1 MRSGQAHRRSV
12 VLCYHAVSERWPSG
26 LAVPPDRLRAHVAHL
41 LRRGYVPATFTEAV
55 QAPGRLAVTFDDA
68 FTTVGTLAASVMR
81 ELGVPGTVFVPTAF
95 PDSGGPLFWPG
106 IESWGMG
113 PHAHEL
119 ACLGWDE
126 LAELAADGWEIGSH
140 TVTHPHLT
148 RLDDARLATE
158 MTDSKRAVEER
169 IGVACTSIAYPYGDE
184 DERVVA
190 AAGEAGYLA
199 GAALPRRRPHA
210 DEPLRWPRVGAYRR
224 DSRLRLAVKA
234 SPTVRRLLAA

>member
-12 VLCYHAVSERWPSG
+12 VLCYHAVSARWPSG
-26 LAVPPDRLRAHVAHL
+26 LAVPPNRLRAHVVHL

-55 QAPGRLAVTFDDA
+55 QSPGRLAVTFDDA
-68 FTTVGTLAASVMR
+68 FTTVGTLAAPVLH

-106 IESWGMG
+106 IESWGAG

-119 ACLGWDE
+119 ACLSWGA
-126 LAELAADGWEIGSH
+126 LAALAADGWEIGSH

-148 RLDDARLATE
+148 RLDDARLEAE

-184 DERVVA
+184 DARVVA
-190 AAGEAGYLA
+190 AAGRAGYLA
-199 GAALPRRRPHA
+199 GAALPQRRTHA

-224 DSRLRLAVKA
+224 DSPLRLAVKA